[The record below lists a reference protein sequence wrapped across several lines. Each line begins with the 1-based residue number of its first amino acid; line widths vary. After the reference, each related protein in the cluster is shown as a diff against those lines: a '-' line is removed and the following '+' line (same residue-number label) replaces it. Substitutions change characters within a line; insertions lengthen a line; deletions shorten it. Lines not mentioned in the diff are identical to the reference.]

1 MNSSIVPTNWQSP
14 GCMMRKYSPNDVS
27 TCLANRRV
35 LFIGDST
42 IRQVFWSVA
51 KALDPGANPSLAG
64 KHVDIT
70 VEKSDVTL
78 EFIWDPWLNSS
89 RLHTELSS
97 YNDRNTQNEVGNIPA
112 LILMGCGLWYARH
125 ENLNGL
131 KMWKDSIDDVV
142 QHMGEGRKTTDMT
155 GSDLLLLS
163 PVTVPAWAKLSGNRK
178 ATITP
183 QKISAMNQYLQ
194 QLSDFQGIDV
204 IRSWQRMTYNL
215 PQTMESSGIH
225 VVESIAARQA
235 DALLNLRCNAVTVT
249 KYPLDN
255 TCCNRYQAPNHIQ
268 WLGLLFVLAILPAI
282 IYFRQKGQSY
292 VSTFVPQCS
301 SLLTNCDRSEK
312 LCSSGNM
319 ASLRSSDF
327 GFIFLRVGGGL
338 LLLCRPYPSIQ
349 QVS

>member
-1 MNSSIVPTNWQSP
+1 MNSSIVPTNWQPP
-14 GCMMRKYSPNDVS
+14 GCMMHKYSSNDVS

-35 LFIGDST
+35 LFVGDST
-42 IRQVFWSVA
+42 IRQIFWSVA
-51 KALDPGANPSLAG
+51 KALDPKANPSLAG

-70 VEKSDVTL
+70 VEKSDVKL

-97 YNDRNTQNEVGNIPA
+97 YNDGKTQNEVGNTPA
-112 LILMGCGLWYARH
+112 LVLMGCGLWYARH

-183 QKISAMNQYLQ
+183 QKITAMNQYLQ

-225 VVESIAARQA
+225 VVESIVAKQA
-235 DALLNLRCNAVTVT
+235 DALLNLRCNAVTAT

-255 TCCNRYQAPNHIQ
+255 TCCNRYQAPNYIQ

-282 IYFRQKGQSY
+282 IYFRQKGQGY
-292 VSTFVPQCS
+292 ASTSRSQS
-301 SLLTNCDRSEK
+301 SCLLTNCGRPQK
-312 LCSSGNM
+312 LDSSDNM
-319 ASLRSSDF
+319 DSLRSNSF
-327 GFIFLRVGGGL
+327 GFVFFWACGGL
-338 LLLCRPYPSIQ
+338 LLLRRSYPSIQ

>member
-1 MNSSIVPTNWQSP
+1 
-14 GCMMRKYSPNDVS
+14 MRKYSSNDVS

-97 YNDRNTQNEVGNIPA
+97 YNGENAQNEVGNIPA
-112 LILMGCGLWYARH
+112 LMLMGCGLWYARH

-131 KMWKDSIDDVV
+131 KMWKDNIDDVV
-142 QHMGEGRKTTDMT
+142 QHMGVGRRTTDMT

-183 QKISAMNQYLQ
+183 QKILAMNQYLQ

-204 IRSWQRMTYNL
+204 IRSWQQMTYNL

-235 DALLNLRCNAVTVT
+235 DALLNLRCNSVTVA

-268 WLGLLFVLAILPAI
+268 WLGLLFVLVILPAI

-292 VSTFVPQCS
+292 ASTFVPQCS
-301 SLLTNCDRSEK
+301 SLLTSCGRFEK
-312 LCSSGNM
+312 LYSSGNM
-319 ASLRSSDF
+319 ASLRSSGF
-327 GFIFLRVGGGL
+327 GFVFLRAGGGL
-338 LLLCRPYPSIQ
+338 LLLCRPYWSIQ

>member
-1 MNSSIVPTNWQSP
+1 MH
-14 GCMMRKYSPNDVS
+14 KYSSNDVS

-42 IRQVFWSVA
+42 IRQVFWSIA
-51 KALDPGANPSLAG
+51 KALDPKANPSLAE

-70 VEKSDVTL
+70 VEKSDVKL

-89 RLHTELSS
+89 RLRTELSS
-97 YNDRNTQNEVGNIPA
+97 YNDGKPQNEVGNTPA

-125 ENLNGL
+125 ESLNGF
-131 KMWKDSIDDVV
+131 KMWKDSIDNVV
-142 QHMGEGRKTTDMT
+142 QHMGEGRRTTDMT

-163 PVTVPAWAKLSGNRK
+163 PVTVPAWAKLNGGRK

-204 IRSWQRMTYNL
+204 IRSWQGMTDNL

-225 VVESIAARQA
+225 VVESIVAKQA
-235 DALLNLRCNAVTVT
+235 DALLNLRCNAVTAT

-282 IYFRQKGQSY
+282 IYFRQKG
-292 VSTFVPQCS
+292 
-301 SLLTNCDRSEK
+301 
-312 LCSSGNM
+312 
-319 ASLRSSDF
+319 
-327 GFIFLRVGGGL
+327 
-338 LLLCRPYPSIQ
+338 
-349 QVS
+349 